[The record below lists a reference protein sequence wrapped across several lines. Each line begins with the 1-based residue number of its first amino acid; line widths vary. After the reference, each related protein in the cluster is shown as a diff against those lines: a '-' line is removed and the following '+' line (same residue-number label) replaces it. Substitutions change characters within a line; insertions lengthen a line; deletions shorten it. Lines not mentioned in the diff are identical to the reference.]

1 MKYEKIIEYIESKNN
16 GITINPDTDL
26 FLNGILD
33 SLGIIALVTLISDEY
48 YIKFDANDLALENF
62 KNIDSIFLLITSKS

>member
-1 MKYEKIIEYIESKNN
+1 
-16 GITINPDTDL
+16 
-26 FLNGILD
+26 LNGILD
-33 SLGIIALVTLISDEY
+33 SLGIIELVKLISDEY